1 MKILKRNR
9 VGNWEVKILKL
20 LIGRHRGNVHKTYFK
35 LFGKKI
41 AKPYISIGLN
51 RLAIVWRYDRTNKT
65 YYIVKNFRAN
75 K

>member
-1 MKILKRNR
+1 MNILKRNNK
-9 VGNWEVKILKL
+9 GNWEVKILGL
-20 LIGRHRGNVHKTYFK
+20 LIGRHRRNVHKTYFK

-51 RLAIVWRYDRTNKT
+51 RLAIVWRFDSTRKT

-75 K
+75 R